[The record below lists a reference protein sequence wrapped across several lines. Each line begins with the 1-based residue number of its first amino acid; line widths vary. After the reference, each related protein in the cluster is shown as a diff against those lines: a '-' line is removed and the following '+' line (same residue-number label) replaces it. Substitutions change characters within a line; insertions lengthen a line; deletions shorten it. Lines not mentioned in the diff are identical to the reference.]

1 MFTAALF
8 TIIKTWKQ
16 PKYPSTEEWIKT
28 MYKETEENNRMKYYL
43 AIKKNEIMPSEATW
57 RDPEIIILSEIS
69 QRQVSYDIPYMWN
82 LKKMIQI
89 NLFAR
94 PIDHKQNTNLWI
106 PKGKGGR

>member
-28 MYKETEENNRMKYYL
+28 MCKEIEENNRMKYYL

-89 NLFAR
+89 NLFTR
-94 PIDHKQNTNLWI
+94 PIDSQTEHKLMVT
-106 PKGKGGR
+106 KGERGR